1 MTQSVTA
8 SISKG
13 PDSVIYSRNSHNATK
28 ILSFKWTRDTG
39 KQPPGCQ
46 QLLRQIWNTT
56 DF

>member
-39 KQPPGCQ
+39 QTASWMPA
-46 QLLRQIWNTT
+46 IIET
-56 DF
+56 DLEHN